1 MKSYMN
7 WLLKAEQIQY
17 FTCEKE
23 KYLSERSVVLLGE
36 SFTKITL
43 K

>member
-1 MKSYMN
+1 MN
-7 WLLKAEQIQY
+7 WILKAKQIQY
-17 FTCEKE
+17 FTCKRE
-23 KYLSERSVVLLGE
+23 KYFSKRSVVLLGE